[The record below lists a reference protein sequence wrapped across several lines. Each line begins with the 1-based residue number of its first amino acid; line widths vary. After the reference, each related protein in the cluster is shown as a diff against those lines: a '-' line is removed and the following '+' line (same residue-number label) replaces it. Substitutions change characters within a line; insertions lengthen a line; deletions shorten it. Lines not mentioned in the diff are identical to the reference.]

1 MVPEGESSTA
11 AGDSGAA
18 TATPTP
24 AMAQAADQGDVAE
37 QTPEVTLTEAA
48 GAAATPTPSPLP
60 PTALPPSATPR
71 PTNTASPTATPTE
84 SSGAAVDYFR
94 ANVEE
99 ADPGDTITLE
109 WATWGAETV
118 TLWRLMATGQLGE
131 FWDVAET
138 GSFVYQIPEHARNWT
153 TFALA
158 VTEAD
163 GSTDMVTL
171 EIGLR
176 CPDRWYFDNPPDIC
190 PARAA
195 VVSAGAEQHF
205 QGGVMLWSAG
215 EDRIYVL
222 YGDGQS
228 PNWAAFTDE
237 WDPGEPESDPT
248 LEPPNGLYQPVRGF
262 GQVWREQPGVRER
275 LGWALGEEVAYQT
288 AVQRTSY
295 AKYNETF
302 IRAMDGGVWRLKA
315 ERSGWEKM

>member
-1 MVPEGESSTA
+1 MKWWLWQALAMGLLILAACDGATSAPEAAVNGTPAPETEATVVRPPTPPVTASPVVRASPMVSEGESSTA

-24 AMAQAADQGDVAE
+24 AMAQAADQRDVAE
-37 QTPEVTLTEAA
+37 HTPEVTLTEAPVR
-48 GAAATPTPSPLP
+48 AATPTPSPLP

-109 WATWGAETV
+109 WAAMGAETV

-131 FWDVAET
+131 FWDVSET

-195 VVSAGAEQHF
+195 VVSAGAEQRF
-205 QGGVMLWSAG
+205 QGGVLLWSAG

-228 PNWAAFTDE
+228 PQWAAFTD
-237 WDPGEPESDPT
+237 
-248 LEPPNGLYQPVRGF
+248 
-262 GQVWREQPGVRER
+262 
-275 LGWALGEEVAYQT
+275 
-288 AVQRTSY
+288 
-295 AKYNETF
+295 
-302 IRAMDGGVWRLKA
+302 
-315 ERSGWEKM
+315 